1 MLMAARVERGPSS
14 RIYRQ
19 VADVT
24 RAVLP
29 LMTRTS
35 VASAE
40 SVDVDTLES
49 RLRDEA
55 ISLGA
60 TLVAPPLIGA
70 WVRNS

>member
-1 MLMAARVERGPSS
+1 
-14 RIYRQ
+14 

-29 LMTRTS
+29 LMTRTAA
-35 VASAE
+35 ASTE
-40 SVDVDTLES
+40 TVDVDTLES
-49 RLRDEA
+49 RLREEA
-55 ISLGA
+55 VALAA